1 MFSVNSP
8 QNAALHWFDF
18 ECSIYAKNRK
28 KDPKIC
34 LHKFLDNAAIRRAWI
49 QAVGRMS
56 LPKDPHLCLKHFEE
70 NCFKECYLMKVR
82 SMALSNLTKSLKPG
96 AIPTLFSLK
105 PPKRACESTPQR
117 VEKREWERE
126 SDSRQ
131 VTQFKYK
138 YKYKSP
144 LVEHTRLYQNS
155 SFTTFVKLPF
165 ILNVRYVILVVYKP
179 PFEQDE

>member
-1 MFSVNSP
+1 
-8 QNAALHWFDF
+8 
-18 ECSIYAKNRK
+18 
-28 KDPKIC
+28 
-34 LHKFLDNAAIRRAWI
+34 
-49 QAVGRMS
+49 
-56 LPKDPHLCLKHFEE
+56 
-70 NCFKECYLMKVR
+70 MKVR

-105 PPKRACESTPQR
+105 PPKRGCESTAQS
-117 VEKREWERE
+117 VEKRECERE

-131 VTQFKYK
+131 VTQFK

>member
-1 MFSVNSP
+1 M
-8 QNAALHWFDF
+8 
-18 ECSIYAKNRK
+18 R
-28 KDPKIC
+28 
-34 LHKFLDNAAIRRAWI
+34 
-49 QAVGRMS
+49 
-56 LPKDPHLCLKHFEE
+56 
-70 NCFKECYLMKVR
+70 
-82 SMALSNLTKSLKPG
+82 
-96 AIPTLFSLK
+96 
-105 PPKRACESTPQR
+105 
-117 VEKREWERE
+117 ERE